1 MQIQTVVFGGGCF
14 WCIEAVYKE
23 IKGVTDVTSGYAGGA
38 MENPQYEQVT
48 GGSTGHAEVVK
59 VDFDPVQIS
68 FNDLLEVFFAVHDPT
83 TLNRQGNDIGEQYR
97 SAIYYTTEEQK
108 QELEAFIQKVKDDK
122 VYDQPIT
129 TEIKPLEKFYDAEDY
144 HQDYFEK
151 NPNQPYCQLIVNP
164 KVKKFKE
171 KFASL
176 LKK

>member
-1 MQIQTVVFGGGCF
+1 MNTQTVVFGGGCF

-38 MENPQYEQVT
+38 MDNPNYEQVS
-48 GGSTGHAEVVK
+48 GGSTGHVEVVK
-59 VDFDPVQIS
+59 VEFDPAVIS
-68 FNDLLEVFFAVHDPT
+68 FNDMLEVFFAVHDPT
-83 TLNRQGNDIGEQYR
+83 TLNRQGNDVGEQYR
-97 SAIYYTTEEQK
+97 SAIYYTTDQQK
-108 QELEAFIQKVKDDK
+108 QELESFIQKLKDDN

-129 TEIKPLEKFYDAEDY
+129 TEIKALDKFYEAEDY

-151 NPNQPYCQLIVNP
+151 NPTQPYCQLIVNP

-171 KFASL
+171 KFSSL